1 MKALTKV
8 LAGGIGLAALA
19 GAAPAAAQ
27 YYPGY
32 PYGGGYG
39 GYGQQGG
46 LGAIIE
52 QILGGNRYAYG
63 VDQRMLVE
71 RCIAA
76 VTNRVQRQYAYSN
89 YGYPYG
95 QGAYGSYGYAGG
107 ARVLGITDI
116 DRDSREL
123 QVRGIAT
130 ANANMGAYGSPYGG
144 QQPYGGYGQ
153 YGSPYGGYG
162 QQYGGYGYQQQAAG
176 ELRFK
181 CDVDYRGRVTDIDI
195 DRNRSAYPY
204 RRY

>member
-46 LGAIIE
+46 LGAIID

-63 VDQRMLVE
+63 ADQRMLVE

-76 VTNRVQRQYAYSN
+76 VTNRVQREYAYSN

-144 QQPYGGYGQ
+144 YGQQ

-162 QQYGGYGYQQQAAG
+162 QQYGYAQPAG

-181 CDVDYRGRVTDIDI
+181 CDIDYRGRVTDIDL
-195 DRNRSAYPY
+195 DRNRSGYGY